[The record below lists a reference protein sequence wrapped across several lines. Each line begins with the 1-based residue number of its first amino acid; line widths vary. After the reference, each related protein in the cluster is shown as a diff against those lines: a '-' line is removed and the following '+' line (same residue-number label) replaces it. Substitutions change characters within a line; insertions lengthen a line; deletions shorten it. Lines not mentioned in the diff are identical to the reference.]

1 MKISKGEDFL
11 CLMKCSGDLRSR
23 GEIVIRIKHTREQKL
38 DLAWQFVWRLWRACF
53 DAIKDSASQ
62 LILQLESAFGCKSG
76 QVYHMSKAFLNI
88 CSMVKSSD
96 DFLNV
101 HIQTSHEFRNFLQW
115 VFSFLYV
122 LEFVNYIIYIYI
134 FLMHNYTLSFYFT
147 HAS

>member
-1 MKISKGEDFL
+1 
-11 CLMKCSGDLRSR
+11 
-23 GEIVIRIKHTREQKL
+23 
-38 DLAWQFVWRLWRACF
+38 
-53 DAIKDSASQ
+53 
-62 LILQLESAFGCKSG
+62 
-76 QVYHMSKAFLNI
+76 MSKTFLNI

-122 LEFVNYIIYIYI
+122 LEFVNYIIYI